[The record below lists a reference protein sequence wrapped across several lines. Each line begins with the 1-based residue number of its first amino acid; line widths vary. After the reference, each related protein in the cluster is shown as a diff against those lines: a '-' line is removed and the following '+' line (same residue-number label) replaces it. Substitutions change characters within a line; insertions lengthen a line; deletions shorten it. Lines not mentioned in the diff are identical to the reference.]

1 MTIIKAV
8 KFKNAFLNTRM
19 REMRK
24 ILFVDDDHKETKGL
38 EKMLQPMRQEWEMEF
53 AVSGEEA
60 LNLMSKSSFDAVIS
74 DINLRERGICRGMD
88 GAELLDIARERY
100 PEIVRIILSEP
111 LDKEMTLKSVKSA
124 HQFLMKPSS
133 VEIIKYTIERTCN
146 LRDLLRNE
154 TLIKTVTRIRNLP
167 SVPSLY
173 SIIVKEMQSPDAS
186 LKKVGY
192 IISQDVSMSAKI
204 LQLVNSSFFGLSRK
218 ITNPQQAAI
227 YLGID
232 TLKALI
238 LSVDVFSSFT
248 EDAELCGFSLADMWK
263 RSIMVGRLAQDIA
276 RAQTNDKKVVEEVMI
291 AGMLHDIG
299 KLILLKVPGQ
309 YKKVMDFIEK
319 SGCDPVEAEYIVMKT
334 SHAEMGAYLLG
345 LWGLPDSIVEPVAFH
360 HNPSKLLENI
370 FIMQNES
377 SREDL
382 GKTKSKGVNLKPLA
396 IEKQLIGFTT
406 LTAVHLADAMLMQRD
421 HSSGTNALISTDKL
435 YLRTLNLT
443 DTDKFSGRAE
453 HYNKVMREEVL
464 G

>member
-1 MTIIKAV
+1 MTIIKVV

-24 ILFVDDDHKETKGL
+24 ILFVNDDHKETKGL
-38 EKMLQPMRQEWEMEF
+38 KKMLQPMRQEWEMEF

-60 LNLMSKSSFDAVIS
+60 LNFMSKSSFDAVIS
-74 DINLRERGICRGMD
+74 DMHLRRRGISRGMD
-88 GAELLDIARERY
+88 GAELLGLVRELY
-100 PEIVRIILSEP
+100 PETVRIILSEP
-111 LDKEMTLKSVKSA
+111 LDKEMALKSVKSA

-154 TLIKTVTRIRNLP
+154 TLIKTVTRIKDLP
-167 SVPSLY
+167 SLPSLY
-173 SIIVKEMQSPDAS
+173 SMIVKEMQSPDTS
-186 LKKVGY
+186 PKKVGY

-204 LQLVNSSFFGLSRK
+204 LQLVNSSFFGLPRK
-218 ITNPQQAAI
+218 ITDPKQAAV
-227 YLGID
+227 YLGIN

-248 EDAELCGFSLADMWK
+248 EDAELQGFSLADMRK

-276 RAQTNDKKVVEEVMI
+276 RAQTNDRKVAEEAMI

-299 KLILLKVPGQ
+299 KLILLKVPRQ

-319 SGCDPVEAEYIVMKT
+319 SGCDQVEAEYTVMKT

-345 LWGLPDSIVEPVAFH
+345 LWGIPDIIVEAVAFH

-377 SREDL
+377 STEDL
-382 GKTKSKGVNLKPLA
+382 GKTKSKGVNLKPLS
-396 IEKQLIGFTT
+396 IEKQLSGFTI
-406 LTAVHLADAMLMQRD
+406 LTAVHLADALLKQKD
-421 HSSGTNALISTDKL
+421 CSSDITAHTSIDRL

-453 HYNKVMREEVL
+453 HYNKVIREEVL